1 MGAFGVVD
9 NVEDGLVEAVNELVD
24 IFAYM
29 VVEPASF
36 VAFLVPA
43 PSGARI
49 ALESRLIG
57 KPDIHIGLPAKFFE
71 LLPKRL
77 SSSFVLT
84 VGPRLRNL
92 QSKALPMKKAN
103 Y

>member
-43 PSGARI
+43 PSEALI
-49 ALESRLIG
+49 ALES
-57 KPDIHIGLPAKFFE
+57 
-71 LLPKRL
+71 
-77 SSSFVLT
+77 
-84 VGPRLRNL
+84 
-92 QSKALPMKKAN
+92 
-103 Y
+103 